1 MLIRRGLTPGRHDHR
16 GCVVA
21 IGNFDGL
28 HLGHQAIL
36 AALTARGR
44 EQGLPA
50 AVLTFEPHPREYLAP
65 AQAPAR
71 LMRLRDKAEALA
83 AAGIAELRVL
93 RFGAALAGVTAEEF
107 IEQVLVRTMRTKH
120 VVIGEGFRFGKGR
133 SGDVAQLLRAGM
145 SRGFVVN
152 EILPRSLDGRVVSST
167 RVRESLAAGR
177 LGEAKSLLGRDYR
190 IAGRVIAGQALGRR
204 LGMPTANIRLH
215 RRVPPLAGIFA
226 VRVTG
231 AGLDRQPGVASV
243 GTRPTLG
250 GGGEWLL
257 EVNVFDFAGELRR
270 ERLAVDFVE
279 RLRDE
284 RRFGNL
290 DALADEMRRDALRAR
305 AILDS

>member
-1 MLIRRGLTPGRHDHR
+1 MLIRRGLIPGRLENR

-36 AALTARGR
+36 AALTARGH

-50 AVLTFEPHPREYLAP
+50 VVLTFEPHPREYFAP

-83 AAGIAELRVL
+83 ASGIAELRVL
-93 RFGAALAGVTAEEF
+93 RFGAALAGMEADAF
-107 IEQVLVRTMRTKH
+107 IEQVLVRSLRTKH

-133 SGDVAQLLRAGM
+133 GGDVERLRRAGAP
-145 SRGFVVN
+145 RGFAVD
-152 EILPRSLDGRVVSST
+152 EILPRTLDGRTVSST

-177 LGEAKSLLGRDYR
+177 LDEARTLLGRDYR

-215 RRVPPLAGIFA
+215 RRVAPLAGIFA
-226 VRVTG
+226 VRISG
-231 AGLDRQPGVASV
+231 AGLERRPGVASV

-250 GGGEWLL
+250 GGEWLL
-257 EVNVFDFAGELRR
+257 EAHVFDFAGELQR

-284 RRFGNL
+284 QKFENL
-290 DALADEMRRDALRAR
+290 DALAAEMRRDAHRAR

>member
-1 MLIRRGLTPGRHDHR
+1 MLIRRGLTPGRHEDR

-50 AVLTFEPHPREYLAP
+50 AVLTFEPHPREYFAP

-71 LMRLRDKAEALA
+71 LMRLRDKAQALA

-93 RFGAALAGVTAEEF
+93 RFGAALAGMTAEEF
-107 IEQVLVRTMRTKH
+107 IEQVLVRSMRTKH

-133 SGDVAQLLRAGM
+133 GGDVALLRRAGA
-145 SRGFVVN
+145 SRGFGVA
-152 EILPRSLDGRVVSST
+152 EIPPRTLEGRTVSST

-177 LGEAKSLLGRDYR
+177 LFEAKALLGREYR

-204 LGMPTANIRLH
+204 LGMPTANFRLH

-231 AGLDRQPGVASV
+231 AGLERQPGVASV

-250 GGGEWLL
+250 GGEWLL
-257 EVNVFDFAGELRR
+257 EAHVFDFAGELQG
-270 ERLAVDFVE
+270 ERLSVDFVE

-284 RRFGNL
+284 RKFESL
-290 DALADEMRRDALRAR
+290 DALADAMRRDALHAR

>member
-1 MLIRRGLTPGRHDHR
+1 MTPGRPQDR

-44 EQGLPA
+44 ERGLPA
-50 AVLTFEPHPREYLAP
+50 AVLTFEPHPREYFAP

-83 AAGIAELRVL
+83 AAGIGELRVL
-93 RFGAALAGVTAEEF
+93 RFGAALAGMAADAFV
-107 IEQVLVRTMRTKH
+107 EQVLVRSMRVKH

-133 SGDVAQLLRAGM
+133 GGDVALLRRAGA
-145 SRGFVVN
+145 SRGFTVDEVP
-152 EILPRSLDGRVVSST
+152 PRMSDGRTVSST
-167 RVRESLAAGR
+167 RVREALAAGK
-177 LGEAKSLLGRDYR
+177 LDEARILLGREYR
-190 IAGRVIAGQALGRR
+190 IQGRVIAGQALGRK

-226 VRVTG
+226 VRVNG
-231 AGLDRQPGVASV
+231 AGLERRPGVASV

-250 GGGEWLL
+250 GGEWLL
-257 EVNVFDFAGELRR
+257 EAHVFDYDGELHR
-270 ERLAVDFVE
+270 ERLAVDFVQH
-279 RLRDE
+279 LRDE
-284 RRFGNL
+284 RKFESL
-290 DALADEMRRDALRAR
+290 DALADEMRRDAERAR
-305 AILDS
+305 AIPDS

>member
-1 MLIRRGLTPGRHDHR
+1 MLIRRGLTPGRHEDR

-44 EQGLPA
+44 KQGLPA
-50 AVLTFEPHPREYLAP
+50 AVLTFEPHPREYFAP

-71 LMRLRDKAEALA
+71 LMRLRDKAEALV

-93 RFGAALAGVTAEEF
+93 RFGAALAGMEADAF
-107 IEQVLVRTMRTKH
+107 IEQVLVQSLRAKR

-133 SGDVAQLLRAGM
+133 GGDVAQLRRAGE
-145 SRGFVVN
+145 SGGFAVDEVA
-152 EILPRSLDGRVVSST
+152 PHRVDGRIVSST
-167 RVRESLAAGR
+167 RVRDALAGGR
-177 LGEAKSLLGRDYR
+177 LNEAKSLLGRDYR

-204 LGMPTANIRLH
+204 LGMPTANVRLH

-231 AGLDRQPGVASV
+231 AGLERQPGVASV
-243 GTRPTLG
+243 GTRPTIG
-250 GGGEWLL
+250 GSEWLL
-257 EVNVFDFAGELRR
+257 EAHIFGFTGELQR
-270 ERLAVDFVE
+270 ERLSVDFVE

-284 RRFGNL
+284 RKFESL